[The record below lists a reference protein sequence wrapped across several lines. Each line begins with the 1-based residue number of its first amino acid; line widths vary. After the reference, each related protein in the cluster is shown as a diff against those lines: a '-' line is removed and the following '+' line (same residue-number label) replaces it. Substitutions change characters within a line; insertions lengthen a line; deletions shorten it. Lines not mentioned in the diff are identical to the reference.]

1 MIYLSSVANDRVK
14 DIAKLMKSAKRR
26 REYGVF
32 IAEGLRLVSEVPK
45 ERLVE
50 LYVEESFYEKYEDE
64 GGFDERISE
73 LLGTAEGRDAC
84 FIVSDA
90 VMSKISD
97 TETPQG
103 ILAIVE
109 AQNTDIESLIEAD
122 TNNADPHEKPF
133 IIVMDGL
140 QDPGNMG
147 TIIRTA
153 EGAGVTG
160 ILISNDSVDPF
171 SPKVVRATMGAVFRM
186 KICVSQNLVEDIGR
200 LKEQGIT
207 VFGTHL
213 SGKEFYDENFR
224 GAAAFLIGNEGRG
237 LKDEVA
243 ETADRLLRIPMKG
256 NVESL
261 NAGVSAAV
269 VMYEVLR
276 QRR

>member
-1 MIYLSSVANDRVK
+1 MVYLTSVTNDRIK
-14 DIAKLMKSAKRR
+14 DIAKLMKSSKRR
-26 REYGVF
+26 KERGVF
-32 IAEGLRLVSEVPK
+32 IAEGLRLVSEVPAD
-45 ERLVE
+45 RLEE
-50 LYVEESFYEKYEDE
+50 LYIEETFYEKQEAAD
-64 GGFDERISE
+64 GFDERLKALME
-73 LLGTAEGRDAC
+73 AAEEKGMC
-84 FIVSDA
+84 FKISDA
-90 VMSKISD
+90 VMNKLSD

-103 ILAIVE
+103 ILAVVKTE
-109 AQNTDIESLIEAD
+109 AADIESLTGQEA
-122 TNNADPHEKPF
+122 ADGEKPF

-160 ILISNDSVDPF
+160 ILISNDSVDPY
-171 SPKVVRATMGAVFRM
+171 SPKVVRSTMGAVFRM
-186 KICVSQNLVEDIGR
+186 KICVSRDLAGDIGK

-213 SGKEFYDENFR
+213 SGKEFYDEDFT

-237 LKDEVA
+237 LKDEIA

>member
-1 MIYLSSVANDRVK
+1 MVYLTSVTNDRIK
-14 DIAKLMKSAKRR
+14 DIAKLMKSSKRR
-26 REYGVF
+26 RERGVF
-32 IAEGLRLVSEVPK
+32 IAEGLRLVSEVPAD
-45 ERLVE
+45 RLEE
-50 LYVEESFYEKYEDE
+50 LYIEETFYEKQEAAD
-64 GGFDERISE
+64 GFDERLKALMEVAEEKGMCFKISD
-73 LLGTAEGRDAC
+73 T
-84 FIVSDA
+84 
-90 VMSKISD
+90 VMNKLSD

-103 ILAIVE
+103 VLAVVKAE
-109 AQNTDIESLIEAD
+109 AADIESLTGQDATAD
-122 TNNADPHEKPF
+122 GEKPF

-160 ILISNDSVDPF
+160 ILISNDSVDPY
-171 SPKVVRATMGAVFRM
+171 SPKVVRSTMGAVFRM
-186 KICVSQNLVEDIGR
+186 KICVSRDLAGDIGK

-213 SGKEFYDENFR
+213 SGKEFYDEDFT